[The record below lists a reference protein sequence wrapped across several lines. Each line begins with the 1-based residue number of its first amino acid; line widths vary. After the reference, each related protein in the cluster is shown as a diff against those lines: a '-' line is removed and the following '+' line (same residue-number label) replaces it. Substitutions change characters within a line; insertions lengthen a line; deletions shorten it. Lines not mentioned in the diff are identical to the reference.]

1 VSDLFLFAALMFTY
15 KMEYS
20 YFGFVV
26 KE

>member
-15 KMEYS
+15 KMECS
-20 YFGFVV
+20 YFEFVV

>member
-15 KMEYS
+15 KMECS
-20 YFGFVV
+20 FFEFVV